1 MLESIGCEGVH
12 NAGQAGVHPLVQGLG
27 IPVVLGVGGV
37 AAAPPAAQRV
47 QPDSGIA
54 ADTLAVTQL
63 RLGVT
68 VHLAQL
74 DVGQL
79 IQQTTC
85 NTEPKYLGAK
95 TSLELVDLSTG

>member
-27 IPVVLGVGGV
+27 IPVVLGVWGV

-47 QPDSGIA
+47 QPDSRIA

-79 IQQTTC
+79 IQQPTC
-85 NTEPKYLGAK
+85 NTEPA
-95 TSLELVDLSTG
+95 VDLSTG